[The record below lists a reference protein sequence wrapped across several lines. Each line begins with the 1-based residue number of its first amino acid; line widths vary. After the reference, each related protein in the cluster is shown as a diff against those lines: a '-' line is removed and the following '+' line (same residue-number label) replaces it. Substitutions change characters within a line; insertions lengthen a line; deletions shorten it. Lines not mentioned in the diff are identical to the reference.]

1 MTIEQIVLDVLVK
14 KHRYFHSKSGDV
26 HEVVMEKDFK
36 NIAKSISDKIKAVS
50 IIKISCELRYCKHNN
65 KGICQKKEINLV
77 QGYDDLVCQQFNYDG
92 YDCKGD

>member
-1 MTIEQIVLDVLVK
+1 MTIEQIVLDVLMKKKGTMSGLAGSVDVIWANDVK
-14 KHRYFHSKSGDV
+14 K
-26 HEVVMEKDFK
+26 
-36 NIAKSISDKIKAVS
+36 IAKSISSNIKAVS